1 MPEECLTDESDVTSQ
16 DEQTEGESLSESL
29 KLSDIHEDP
38 KEKEH
43 GSSSYVY
50 FYLGLTIYYDYY
62 IYIWRVSLML
72 LTLSYSHFV

>member
-1 MPEECLTDESDVTSQ
+1 MFTKYNTIYACTCSVVFVPEECLTDVSDATSQ

-43 GSSSYVY
+43 GSSSYV
-50 FYLGLTIYYDYY
+50 FFNL
-62 IYIWRVSLML
+62 R
-72 LTLSYSHFV
+72 